1 MVNDKMKQLDN
12 TKLIFGMV
20 IICCGLISI
29 ILAICLEKP
38 NLLFYFWIPCYIAAI
53 MFGVPFF
60 VNRSKRK
67 TK

>member
-1 MVNDKMKQLDN
+1 MLNNKMKKY
-12 TKLIFGMV
+12 TKQIFGIV
-20 IICCGLISI
+20 IICCELISI

-38 NLLFYFWIPCYIAAI
+38 NLLFYSGYLAIIAAI

>member
-12 TKLIFGMV
+12 TKLIFGV
-20 IICCGLISI
+20 IMICCGLISI

-38 NLLFYFWIPCYIAAI
+38 NLLFYSGYLAIIATI
-53 MFGVPFF
+53 LYGIPFF